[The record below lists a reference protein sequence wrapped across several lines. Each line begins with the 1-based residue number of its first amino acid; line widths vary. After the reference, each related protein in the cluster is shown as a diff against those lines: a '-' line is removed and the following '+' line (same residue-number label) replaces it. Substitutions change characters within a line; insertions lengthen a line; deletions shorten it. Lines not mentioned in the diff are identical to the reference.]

1 MKIKSIGKRGKR
13 TILKC
18 INCGEDFSELNTKI
32 KNGKGKFCCNEC
44 YKQYRKKNKKDE
56 KKLNKLYQIKTKYN
70 LSSDDY
76 FNLFERQNNKCAICG
91 IEFKTI
97 NEGCV
102 DHCHNTNII
111 RGILCNKCNL
121 LLGMA
126 NDNIKIL
133 ENAIFYLKTFGY

>member
-1 MKIKSIGKRGKR
+1 M
-13 TILKC
+13 
-18 INCGEDFSELNTKI
+18 
-32 KNGKGKFCCNEC
+32 
-44 YKQYRKKNKKDE
+44 
-56 KKLNKLYQIKTKYN
+56 
-70 LSSDDY
+70 SSDDY
-76 FNLFERQNNKCAICG
+76 FNLFEKQNNKCAICG